1 MYILGIY
8 NTHNATAAIL
18 KDGKVIACASE
29 ERFSGV
35 KNHYGFPKMAI
46 DYCLKEAGIKSE
58 DLDLVAIPYKYGAPM
73 HSFRKNDKDALLSFF
88 IAIHRLLGLVR
99 KFWGELAF
107 KFPNLLPIG
116 QFMFRLAT
124 LLVEKIHMGKER
136 KYIAKYLRLS
146 EQKIVC
152 FDHHLSHAAS
162 AYYASPINNKK
173 ALVLT
178 IDGEGD
184 FASASVNIFEG
195 QKFKVL
201 AKIPRESSLGY
212 IYARL
217 TTCLG
222 MKDNEHEYKV
232 MGLAPYA
239 RDEDID
245 RVYHLVED
253 IVYFDPQNPLVFKT
267 KFNTLDS
274 DKFIKRNLAKIRF
287 DLLAG
292 CFQRLMEEK
301 ITQWVKTVIKKTKI
315 QKVALSGGV
324 IMNIKVNQKIA
335 ELKEIKELFIMPSSS
350 DESTPIGACYLGFL
364 YLKNGQCLK
373 NASIKDLYWG
383 PQFTSDD
390 ALKVLQGAK
399 NNSFG
404 FKKVNEIEK
413 EIAKLLSLRRVVAR
427 CSGRME
433 FGARALGN
441 RSILANPSDTS
452 VVRIIND
459 QIKGRDFW
467 MPFAPV
473 ILWERITDYIVNPRK
488 IVSPYMMIGFHSTEK
503 AKKDI
508 RATLHPYDLTA
519 RPQLL
524 EESYNPSYYKIIKE
538 FEKITGIGALLNTSF
553 NLHGFPIVKGPEE
566 ALHTFLNSGLEYL
579 VIEDY
584 LVWKKDVKKH

>member
-46 DYCLKEAGIKSE
+46 DYCLKGAGIKSE
-58 DLDLVAIPYKYGAPM
+58 ELDLVAIPYKYGAPM
-73 HSFRKNDKDALLSFF
+73 HSFRKDDKDALLSFF
-88 IAIHRLLGLVR
+88 IAVHRSLSLVR
-99 KFWGELAF
+99 KIWGELAF
-107 KFPNLLPIG
+107 KFPGLLPIG

-124 LLVEKIHMGKER
+124 LVVEKIHMRKER
-136 KYIAKYLRLS
+136 KYIAQYLGLP

-152 FDHHLSHAAS
+152 FDHHLAHAAS
-162 AYYASPINNKK
+162 AYYASPINNKRT
-173 ALVLT
+173 LVLT

-195 QKFKVL
+195 ENYKVL
-201 AKIPRESSLGY
+201 AKTPRESSLGY

-239 RDEDID
+239 RDEDVD
-245 RVYHLVED
+245 RVYHLVKD
-253 IVYFDPQNPLVFKT
+253 IVYFDPGNPLVFKT

-274 DKFIKRNLAKIRF
+274 DKFIKRDLSKIRF

-301 ITQWVKTVIKKTKI
+301 IIQWVKLAIKKTKI
-315 QKVALSGGV
+315 QEIALSGGV

-335 ELKEIKELFIMPSSS
+335 ELKEIKELFIMPSAS

-364 YLKNGQCLK
+364 YLNNGQILK
-373 NASIKDLYWG
+373 NTGISNIYWG
-383 PQFTSDD
+383 PQFTSSDTLK
-390 ALKVLQGAK
+390 ALRGSK
-399 NNSFG
+399 NKSFG
-404 FKKVNEIEK
+404 FKKVKGIEK
-413 EIAKLLSLRRVVAR
+413 EVARLLSLGKVVAR
-427 CSGRME
+427 CSGKME

-441 RSILANPSDTS
+441 RSILANPSDPK
-452 VVRIIND
+452 VIKIIND

-473 ILWERITDYIVNPRK
+473 ILWEKMAQYIVNPRK
-488 IVSPYMMIGFHSTEK
+488 IRSPYMMIGFHSTERGRR
-503 AKKDI
+503 DI
-508 RATLHPYDLTA
+508 PATLHPYDLTA

-524 EESYNPSYYKIIKE
+524 EESYNPGYYKIIKE
-538 FEKITGIGALLNTSF
+538 FEKLTGIGALLNTSF

-566 ALHTFLNSGLEYL
+566 ALHTFENSGLEYL
-579 VIEDY
+579 VIENY
-584 LVWKKDVKKH
+584 LIWKNNVKKS